1 MNKINVFLT
10 NDIILF
16 PNSEVRFE
24 TDNFD
29 DKEIFSLLEENGSKE
44 LLLVNPYNTTT
55 EFPDITELPRIA
67 TLAEIKMKIDV
78 PNGKTRITLFG
89 VKRVEVTEYFND
101 NTLYFANYK
110 EM

>member
-29 DKEIFSLLEENGSKE
+29 DKEIFSLLEENGSVTQASY
-44 LLLVNPYNTTT
+44 LTY
-55 EFPDITELPRIA
+55 D
-67 TLAEIKMKIDV
+67 EIKNVI
-78 PNGKTRITLFG
+78 GKMTIH
-89 VKRVEVTEYFND
+89 
-101 NTLYFANYK
+101 
-110 EM
+110 

>member
-29 DKEIFSLLEENGSKE
+29 DKEIFYS
-44 LLLVNPYNTTT
+44 
-55 EFPDITELPRIA
+55 
-67 TLAEIKMKIDV
+67 
-78 PNGKTRITLFG
+78 
-89 VKRVEVTEYFND
+89 
-101 NTLYFANYK
+101 
-110 EM
+110 